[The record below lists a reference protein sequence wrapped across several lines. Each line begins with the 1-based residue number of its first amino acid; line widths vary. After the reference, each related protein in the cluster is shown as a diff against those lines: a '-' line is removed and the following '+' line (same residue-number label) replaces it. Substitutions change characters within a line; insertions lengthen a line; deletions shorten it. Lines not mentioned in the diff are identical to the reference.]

1 MGPGK
6 ARLPVWMLKEWDC
19 GNFRRTWAQAQGHK
33 TFSGFENR
41 HQAFPQEAWHR
52 APPQTC
58 ASPGFISLNP
68 LKYGKRKVIVP
79 DLKDMYLTPSELKH
93 VSPPFVGLRIFFLAI
108 LFISFEHVESWAVC
122 LFLTDL

>member
-1 MGPGK
+1 MENLSAGT
-6 ARLPVWMLKEWDC
+6 
-19 GNFRRTWAQAQGHK
+19 GNR

-41 HQAFPQEAWHR
+41 HQAFPQEAWRR

-68 LKYGKRKVIVP
+68 LKYGKGKVIVP

-93 VSPPFVGLRIFFLAI
+93 VSTSLLVSEFF
-108 LFISFEHVESWAVC
+108 FSSYPVY
-122 LFLTDL
+122 FL